1 MKKFVSILLVI
12 IMCLSYHFILVV
24 HASTLDAKSDS
35 AVMQEGGRVLRRGLI
50 SRIMRREQARRMKQT
65 IRTMQLQRTMQ
76 LRAYQCL
83 RYHFA

>member
-35 AVMQEGGRVLRRGLI
+35 AVMQEGKSTQAQADKPDNKAGAGAKDDAA
-50 SRIMRREQARRMKQT
+50 SRM
-65 IRTMQLQRTMQ
+65 MQ
-76 LRAYQCL
+76 LRAHQCL

>member
-35 AVMQEGGRVLRRGLI
+35 AVMQEGK
-50 SRIMRREQARRMKQT
+50 STQAQADKPDNKAEQARRMKQT

-76 LRAYQCL
+76 LRAHQCL